1 MVGLY
6 CRNAIEN
13 NWFYWFAWMPFGSVE
28 GVRRMMHTSTAILF
42 VGAFIIIMMGVC
54 DPKPYNYHDEL
65 RLIAYQ
71 LSRIADALDR
81 SKNNDSD

>member
-1 MVGLY
+1 MVGLD

-13 NWFYWFAWMPFGSVE
+13 NWLYCFVRMPFGSVE
-28 GVRRMMHTSTAILF
+28 GVRRMIHTSTAILF
-42 VGAFIIIMMGVC
+42 VGAFIIIMMGCC
-54 DPKPYNYHDEL
+54 DPKPHNYHDEL

-81 SKNNDSD
+81 SNNNDPN